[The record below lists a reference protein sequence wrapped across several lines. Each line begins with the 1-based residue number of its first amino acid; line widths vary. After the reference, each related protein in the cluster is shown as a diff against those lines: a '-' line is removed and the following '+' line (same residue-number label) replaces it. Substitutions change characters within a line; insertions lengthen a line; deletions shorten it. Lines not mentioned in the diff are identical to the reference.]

1 MSQANPDTL
10 LLCIDMQPVF
20 LAAIP
25 DAGRLQ
31 RRCAFALEAAQGLGL
46 SLLFTEQIPAKLG
59 RTTADLLSLAPNAE
73 AHGKDSFSAFGDDRI
88 TRHIQE
94 IGVEHLLICGI
105 ETSVCVYQTAI
116 AALRSEYHVTIL
128 TDCVGARRS
137 DDAAAALAA
146 LSKAGCHLLPAET
159 VFYALLNDARHP
171 FFKPYTN
178 LVKKYG

>member
-31 RRCAFALEAAQGLGL
+31 RRCAFALESAQGLGL
-46 SLLFTEQIPAKLG
+46 SILFTEQIPSKLG
-59 RTTADLLSLAPNAE
+59 RTTADLLTLVPSPE

-105 ETSVCVYQTAI
+105 ETSICVYQTAI
-116 AALRSEYHVTIL
+116 
-128 TDCVGARRS
+128 
-137 DDAAAALAA
+137 
-146 LSKAGCHLLPAET
+146 
-159 VFYALLNDARHP
+159 
-171 FFKPYTN
+171 
-178 LVKKYG
+178 

>member
-1 MSQANPDTL
+1 MSQANADTL
-10 LLCIDMQPVF
+10 LLCIDMQPPF

-31 RRCAFALEAAQGLGL
+31 RRCAFALESARGLGVPVM
-46 SLLFTEQIPAKLG
+46 FTEQVPSKLG
-59 RTTADLLSLAPNAE
+59 RTVADLLALAAPPD

-105 ETSVCVYQTAI
+105 ETSICVYQTAI

-128 TDCVGARRS
+128 TDCVGARRA
-137 DDAAAALAA
+137 DDAASALAA
-146 LSKAGCHLLPAET
+146 LGKAGCHLLPAET

-171 FFKPYTN
+171 FLKAYTE